1 MALTRRNFVRAAGL
15 AGAAGSVALLA
26 GCARGAADSGANE
39 PAAAGAAGAGVG
51 PDGVSQVVITM
62 TPSSE
67 PAAGF
72 DPLVGWGAGE
82 HVHEPLIQ
90 STLIATDNNLA
101 FVNDLATDYGCSEDG
116 LTWTFHIREDVMF
129 TDGVPLTAEDVAF
142 TINGI
147 VNGEAA
153 EADLSMVDE
162 ARAVDA
168 TTCEI
173 AMKRPNNALLYT
185 LAVVGIVPA
194 HAYGPDYGEH
204 PIGSGRYMLE
214 QWDRGQQVI
223 LRANPDYYGDA
234 PLMDRVVVLFMEE
247 DASLAAAQ
255 SGTADV
261 AYTSAALAGAVP
273 AGYTL
278 LNCASVDSRGISLPC
293 NPAGTDVTVE
303 YKSEHSELAA
313 LLAAGQADIAVLPQP
328 FVTSVLTQNPDVRI
342 ALDLTEEWD
351 KVTEDGSKLTM
362 GALVV
367 RKDFAESNPEAVEAF
382 LKEYQASTEYVT
394 DEANL
399 DDAAA
404 LIEKYGII
412 AANVAKQALPY
423 CNIVCIT
430 GEEMKT
436 AAEGFL
442 SILAEANPSSVGG
455 ALPAEDFYYLGA

>member
-15 AGAAGSVALLA
+15 VGAAGSVALLA

-39 PAAAGAAGAGVG
+39 PVAAGAAGAGVG

-223 LRANPDYYGDA
+223 LRANPDYYGNK

-303 YKSEHSELAA
+303 GDMVYAGGNDVTSDIAVRRALSYGIDRNQMIEHV
-313 LLAAGQADIAVLPQP
+313 LAAGRPTRWATACPGRARP
-328 FVTSVLTQNPDVRI
+328 CAWKPTSRRPSACWMRP
-342 ALDLTEEWD
+342 A
-351 KVTEDGSKLTM
+351 GH
-362 GALVV
+362 
-367 RKDFAESNPEAVEAF
+367 EATTGCAPGTGCP
-382 LKEYQASTEYVT
+382 APSTCT
-394 DEANL
+394 TPPAIPRARL
-399 DDAAA
+399 WPTTSPTRRRPS
-404 LIEKYGII
+404 
-412 AANVAKQALPY
+412 ALPSSRREPAGTTST
-423 CNIVCIT
+423 CGSTPTRCCGAGAPTRRWSCSSSLTPLVGAT
-430 GEEMKT
+430 T
-436 AAEGFL
+436 L
-442 SILAEANPSSVGG
+442 ST
-455 ALPAEDFYYLGA
+455 

>member
-39 PAAAGAAGAGVG
+39 PVAAGAAGAGVG

-116 LTWTFHIREDVMF
+116 LTWTFHIREGVMF

-168 TTCEI
+168 ITCEI

-223 LRANPDYYGDA
+223 LRANPDYYGEK

-247 DASLAAAQ
+247 DASLAARPV
-255 SGTADV
+255 GHGGRG
-261 AYTSAALAGAVP
+261 LHLGGAGR
-273 AGYTL
+273 GG
-278 LNCASVDSRGISLPC
+278 SRGLHAAQLRFGGLPR
-293 NPAGTDVTVE
+293 
-303 YKSEHSELAA
+303 HLAA
-313 LLAAGQADIAVLPQP
+313 LQPRWHRCDRGRRHGLRRRQRRHERYRRAACAQLRHRSRAHD
-328 FVTSVLTQNPDVRI
+328 
-342 ALDLTEEWD
+342 
-351 KVTEDGSKLTM
+351 
-362 GALVV
+362 
-367 RKDFAESNPEAVEAF
+367 
-382 LKEYQASTEYVT
+382 
-394 DEANL
+394 
-399 DDAAA
+399 
-404 LIEKYGII
+404 
-412 AANVAKQALPY
+412 
-423 CNIVCIT
+423 
-430 GEEMKT
+430 
-436 AAEGFL
+436 
-442 SILAEANPSSVGG
+442 
-455 ALPAEDFYYLGA
+455 